1 MKTNR
6 YITLFSLIILTSV
19 ISCKKTEIKPEN
31 IFTKIYSD
39 SNSDIS
45 YYPLDFL
52 ENGNGGY
59 YILGSTSIDTTR
71 TWLSAFIMGTDELG
85 EMTWSVILDKPYV
98 NPISNLINLSGEFY
112 FFCMDE
118 ISLGAHLLKINE
130 ATHSAELIKT
140 FPEIIYPL
148 AVSKTPDNG
157 FILLSYDRT
166 TRSSSINKIDA
177 SFNIT
182 WQSKFRVIEDAE
194 EQLIDHLIKTGK
206 NIPFFTG
213 TVGEGSASYYFANGL
228 YNYTLSLLFVNASN
242 GETAGVAQG
251 YRYDGGASSL
261 LPLQGNTFALSRFSF
276 GEHFILPSTTIDV
289 NSISSLSDYGGGK
302 LAEIASDSETRV
314 KKITINGK
322 PSIVFA
328 TNTNNNQVIIYIYDL
343 ASNELLIKKYLG
355 FGHPVKIASVMQTKD
370 EGLALLVLT
379 MVTGRFKRISMY
391 KIPKEHLK

>member
-1 MKTNR
+1 MKTFR
-6 YITLFSLIILTSV
+6 PITLFLFIIFTIV
-19 ISCKKTEIKPEN
+19 IACNKSEIKPEN

-45 YYPLDFL
+45 YYPLDFV
-52 ENGNGGY
+52 ENGTGGY

-71 TWLSAFIMGTDELG
+71 TWLNTFIMGTNELG
-85 EMTWSVILDKPYV
+85 EMTWSVTLEKPYV
-98 NPISNLINLSGEFY
+98 NPISNLLNLSGEFY

-118 ISLGAHLLKINE
+118 ISLSAHLLKINE
-130 ATHSAELIKT
+130 GSHSAELVKT

-166 TRSSSINKIDA
+166 TRSSSLNKIDA

-182 WQSKFRVIEDAE
+182 WQTKFRVIEDAE

-213 TVGEGSASYYFANGL
+213 TIGEGSASYYFANGL
-228 YNYTLSLLFVNASN
+228 YNYTLSLLFVNATN
-242 GETAGVAQG
+242 GDRTGIAQG
-251 YRYDGGASSL
+251 FRYDGGASSL
-261 LPLQGNTFALSRFSF
+261 LPIQGNTFALSRYSF

-302 LAEIASDSETRV
+302 LAEIAADSETRV

-322 PSIVFA
+322 PAIVFA
-328 TNTNNNQVIIYIYDL
+328 TNTNNNQVILYIYDL
-343 ASNELLIKKYLG
+343 ATSELLIKKYLG
-355 FGHPVKIASVMQTKD
+355 FGHPVKISSIMQTKD
-370 EGLALLVLT
+370 EGLALLVQT